1 MSRRLWAVLLGCLA
15 LAVGLQTE
23 SAELLEIRFTGT
35 AESFQQMIGASWWS
49 VRVDKIVSGSPPCSN
64 QLRVITWTSA
74 APPVIW
80 GSADSEI
87 KPKDRV
93 QIYGRYLNET
103 DGCFVTLMGS
113 AQYYMRLPIELVSA
127 EIEIQPSSPTTED
140 AIEVTLTV
148 TFAREFG
155 NWCFAAAQLS
165 LLKREAQIFS
175 VTAGEVKPDTVCIL
189 IYAPTKV
196 GKYTHNLGRLTA
208 GNYLFNLYD
217 FERLFLSKPFT
228 VVAGTPI
235 ERALDRNGDKR
246 IDDLEMLTA
255 IQLWISQAP
264 VPGSG
269 GQRISDAKII
279 ELLDLWIKGRP
290 IE

>member
-1 MSRRLWAVLLGCLA
+1 MSRRLWVVLWGLA
-15 LAVGLQTE
+15 LVLGLQTN
-23 SAELLEIRFTGT
+23 SAELVEIRLIGT
-35 AESFQQMIGASWWS
+35 AESFQQMIGAGWWS
-49 VRVDKIVSGSPPCSN
+49 VRVDKIVSGPQSCSN

-80 GSADSEI
+80 GSADPEI
-87 KPKDRV
+87 KPHDRV
-93 QIYGRYLNET
+93 QIYGRYLKET

-113 AQYYMRLPIELVSA
+113 AQYYLRLPVELVSA

-140 AIEVTLTV
+140 EIEATLTV
-148 TFAREFG
+148 TFTREFG

-165 LLKREAQIFS
+165 LLKREDQTFS

-196 GKYTHNLGRLTA
+196 GKYTHNLGKLVA
-208 GNYLFNLYD
+208 GSYLFNLYD

-228 VVAGTPI
+228 VVVGTTI

-246 IDDLEMLTA
+246 IDDSELLGAM
-255 IQLWISQAP
+255 QLWIRQAP

-269 GQRISDAKII
+269 GQRIGDAKMI